1 MANELQIFNNP
12 TFGKLRTVEM
22 DGEPWLAGKD
32 VAEALGYKNSKDA
45 LAKHVD
51 EEDKRLILRSQ
62 IATLEN
68 YLPKNVFPA
77 DFVTAEIPNRGL
89 TFINESGVYALVF
102 GSKLPQAKEFK
113 RWVTSEVLPAIR
125 KHGGYLTP
133 EKVQEALMNPDV
145 LIQLATQLKAE
156 QERNKALQATAERLE
171 RDRDFLI
178 EKRNTTT
185 AAIMVKKRT
194 SRTHS
199 DFTIT
204 ELAEVWE
211 LSAKRLRDVLK
222 EEGWLMQI
230 DGKGFHYPTLKA
242 PQGALYIEQTS
253 YFSKLSQTVRIS
265 PYGVQCVKQ
274 LLKDRGLLGWYM

>member
-1 MANELQIFNNP
+1 MTKELQVFTNP
-12 TFGKLRTVEM
+12 AFGQVRVIER
-22 DGEPWLAGKD
+22 DGEPWFIAAD
-32 VAEALGYKNSKDA
+32 VCNALEVNNSRQA
-45 LAKHVD
+45 LSRLDDD
-51 EEDKRLILRSQ
+51 EKADVILNDGSQ
-62 IATLEN
+62 
-68 YLPKNVFPA
+68 
-77 DFVTAEIPNRGL
+77 NRRMNI
-89 TFINESGVYALVF
+89 INEPGLYSLVL
-102 GSKLPQAKEFK
+102 SSRKKEAKAFK
-113 RWVTSEVLPAIR
+113 RWITHEVVPAIR

-185 AAIMVKKRT
+185 AAVMVKKRT

-211 LSAKRLRDVLK
+211 LSPKRLRDVLK

>member
-1 MANELQIFNNP
+1 MTKELQVFTNP
-12 TFGKLRTVEM
+12 AFGQVRVIER
-22 DGEPWLAGKD
+22 DGEPWFVGKE
-32 VAEALGYKNSKDA
+32 VAAVLGYTDTA
-45 LAKHVD
+45 QAIRKHVRANHKGVVEMTTPGGKQPVTVID
-51 EEDKRLILRSQ
+51 EAGLYSLVLR
-62 IATLEN
+62 
-68 YLPKNVFPA
+68 
-77 DFVTAEIPNRGL
+77 
-89 TFINESGVYALVF
+89 
-102 GSKLPQAKEFK
+102 SKLPQAEEFQE
-113 RWVTSEVLPAIR
+113 WVTSEVLPAIR

-185 AAIMVKKRT
+185 AAVMVKKRT

>member
-1 MANELQIFNNP
+1 MTKELQVFTNP
-12 TFGKLRTVEM
+12 AFGQVRVIER
-22 DGEPWLAGKD
+22 DGEPWFVGKE
-32 VAEALGYKNSKDA
+32 VAAVLGYTDTA
-45 LAKHVD
+45 QAIRKHVRVNHKGVVEMTTPGGKQPLTVID
-51 EEDKRLILRSQ
+51 EAGLYSLVLR
-62 IATLEN
+62 
-68 YLPKNVFPA
+68 
-77 DFVTAEIPNRGL
+77 
-89 TFINESGVYALVF
+89 
-102 GSKLPQAKEFK
+102 SKLPQAEEFQE
-113 RWVTSEVLPAIR
+113 WVTSEVLPAIR

-211 LSAKRLRDVLK
+211 LSPKRLRDVLK

>member
-1 MANELQIFNNP
+1 MTKELQVFTNP
-12 TFGKLRTVEM
+12 AFGQVRVIER
-22 DGEPWLAGKD
+22 DGEPWFVGKE
-32 VAEALGYKNSKDA
+32 VAAVLGYTDTA
-45 LAKHVD
+45 QAIRKHVRANHKGVVEMTTPGGKQPLTIID
-51 EEDKRLILRSQ
+51 EAGLYSLVLR
-62 IATLEN
+62 
-68 YLPKNVFPA
+68 
-77 DFVTAEIPNRGL
+77 
-89 TFINESGVYALVF
+89 
-102 GSKLPQAKEFK
+102 SKLPQAEEFQE
-113 RWVTSEVLPAIR
+113 WVTSEVLPAIR

-145 LIQLATQLKAE
+145 LIQLATQLKQE

-185 AAIMVKKRT
+185 AASMVKKRT

-211 LSAKRLRDVLK
+211 LSPKRLRDVLK

>member
-1 MANELQIFNNP
+1 MTKELQVFTNP
-12 TFGKLRTVEM
+12 AFGQVRVIEK
-22 DGEPWLAGKD
+22 DGEPWFVGKE
-32 VAEALGYKNSKDA
+32 VAAVLGYKDAADA
-45 LAKHVD
+45 LKKHVD
-51 EEDKRLILRSQ
+51 NEDKIFLGVGEMP
-62 IATLEN
+62 TLKIN
-68 YLPKNVFPA
+68 
-77 DFVTAEIPNRGL
+77 NRGAY
-89 TFINESGVYALVF
+89 FINESGLYSLILK
-102 GSKLPQAKEFK
+102 SKLPQAKEFK

-185 AAIMVKKRT
+185 AAVMVKKRT

-211 LSAKRLRDVLK
+211 LSPKRLRDVLK

>member
-1 MANELQIFNNP
+1 MTKELQVFTNP
-12 TFGKLRTVEM
+12 AFGQVRGIEIEAKPWFVGSEIASILKYTNPQKAIRDHVREKHKLTERFFLSGQNRKVILIDE
-22 DGEPWLAGKD
+22 AGLYSL
-32 VAEALGYKNSKDA
+32 V
-45 LAKHVD
+45 
-51 EEDKRLILRSQ
+51 LR
-62 IATLEN
+62 
-68 YLPKNVFPA
+68 
-77 DFVTAEIPNRGL
+77 
-89 TFINESGVYALVF
+89 
-102 GSKLPQAKEFK
+102 SKLPQAEEFQE
-113 RWVTSEVLPAIR
+113 WVTSGVLPAIR

-185 AAIMVKKRT
+185 AATMVKKRT

>member
-1 MANELQIFNNP
+1 MTKELQVFTNP
-12 TFGKLRTVEM
+12 AFGQVRVIEK
-22 DGEPWLAGKD
+22 DGEPWFVGKE
-32 VAEALGYKNSKDA
+32 VAAVLGYTDTA
-45 LAKHVD
+45 QAIRKHVRANHKGVVEMTTPGGKQPVTIID
-51 EEDKRLILRSQ
+51 EAGLYSLVLR
-62 IATLEN
+62 
-68 YLPKNVFPA
+68 
-77 DFVTAEIPNRGL
+77 
-89 TFINESGVYALVF
+89 
-102 GSKLPQAKEFK
+102 SKLPQAEEFQE
-113 RWVTSEVLPAIR
+113 WVTSEVLPAIR

-145 LIQLATQLKAE
+145 LIQLATQLKQE

-185 AAIMVKKRT
+185 AAVMVKKRT
-194 SRTHS
+194 SRTHN

>member
-1 MANELQIFNNP
+1 MTKELQVFTNP
-12 TFGKLRTVEM
+12 AFGQVRVIER
-22 DGEPWLAGKD
+22 DGEPWFVGRE
-32 VAEALGYKNSKDA
+32 VAEILGYKNVNDA
-45 LAKHVD
+45 LSKHVD
-51 EEDKRLILRSQ
+51 SEDKGVAKCDTLGGSQ
-62 IATLEN
+62 NKTI
-68 YLPKNVFPA
+68 
-77 DFVTAEIPNRGL
+77 
-89 TFINESGVYALVF
+89 INESGLYSLILK
-102 GSKLPQAKEFK
+102 SKLPQAKEFK

-185 AAIMVKKRT
+185 AAVMVKKRT

>member
-1 MANELQIFNNP
+1 MTKELQVFTNP
-12 TFGKLRTVEM
+12 AFGQVRVIER
-22 DGEPWLAGKD
+22 DGEPWFVGKE
-32 VAEALGYKNSKDA
+32 VAAILGYKDVKHAVLD
-45 LAKHVD
+45 HVD
-51 EEDKRLILRSQ
+51 EEDRVNSKTQ
-62 IATLEN
+62 GHFDPE
-68 YLPKNVFPA
+68 FGQ
-77 DFVTAEIPNRGL
+77 RGTWL
-89 TFINESGVYALVF
+89 INESGVYALVF

-145 LIQLATQLKAE
+145 LIQLATQLKQE

-185 AAIMVKKRT
+185 AAVMVKKRT

>member
-1 MANELQIFNNP
+1 MTKELQVFTNP
-12 TFGKLRTVEM
+12 AFGQVRVIER
-22 DGEPWLAGKD
+22 DGEPWFVGKD
-32 VAEALGYKNSKDA
+32 VAAVLGYTDTA
-45 LAKHVD
+45 QAIRKHVRANHKGVGEMTTPGGKQPLTVID
-51 EEDKRLILRSQ
+51 EAGLYSLVLR
-62 IATLEN
+62 
-68 YLPKNVFPA
+68 
-77 DFVTAEIPNRGL
+77 
-89 TFINESGVYALVF
+89 
-102 GSKLPQAKEFK
+102 SKLPQAEEFQE
-113 RWVTSEVLPAIR
+113 WVTSEVLPAIR

-145 LIQLATQLKAE
+145 LIQLATQLKQE

>member
-1 MANELQIFNNP
+1 MTKELQVFTNP
-12 TFGKLRTVEM
+12 AFGQVRVIER
-22 DGEPWLAGKD
+22 DGEPWFVGKD
-32 VAEALGYKNSKDA
+32 VATILGYTNPQKA
-45 LAKHVD
+45 VRTHVRENHKRVNEMDTPGGKQPVTVID
-51 EEDKRLILRSQ
+51 EAGLYSLVLR
-62 IATLEN
+62 
-68 YLPKNVFPA
+68 
-77 DFVTAEIPNRGL
+77 
-89 TFINESGVYALVF
+89 
-102 GSKLPQAKEFK
+102 SKLPQAEEVQE
-113 RWVTSEVLPAIR
+113 WVTSEVLPTIR

-185 AAIMVKKRT
+185 AAVMVKKRT

>member
-1 MANELQIFNNP
+1 MTKELQVFTNP
-12 TFGKLRTVEM
+12 AFGQVRVIER
-22 DGEPWLAGKD
+22 DGEPWFIAAD
-32 VAEALGYKNSKDA
+32 VCNGLKVNNSRQALSRLDD
-45 LAKHVD
+45 D
-51 EEDKRLILRSQ
+51 EKADVILNDGSQ
-62 IATLEN
+62 
-68 YLPKNVFPA
+68 
-77 DFVTAEIPNRGL
+77 NRRMNI
-89 TFINESGVYALVF
+89 INEPGLYSLVL
-102 GSKLPQAKEFK
+102 SSRKKEAKAFK
-113 RWVTSEVLPAIR
+113 RWITHEVVPAIR

-145 LIQLATQLKAE
+145 LIDLATRLKAE

-171 RDRDFLI
+171 RDCDFLI

-185 AAIMVKKRT
+185 AAVMVKKRT

>member
-1 MANELQIFNNP
+1 MTKELQVFTNP
-12 TFGKLRTVEM
+12 AFGQVRVIER
-22 DGEPWLAGKD
+22 DGEPWFVGKE
-32 VAEALGYKNSKDA
+32 VAEILSYERTTKAVVD
-45 LAKHVD
+45 HVD
-51 EEDKRLILRSQ
+51 EYDRFYVDGKTQSHFGIKLGQ
-62 IATLEN
+62 
-68 YLPKNVFPA
+68 
-77 DFVTAEIPNRGL
+77 RGGWL
-89 TFINESGVYALVF
+89 INESGVYALVF

-156 QERNKALQATAERLE
+156 QERNKALQAIAERLE

-185 AAIMVKKRT
+185 AASMVKKRT

>member
-1 MANELQIFNNP
+1 MTKELQVFTNP
-12 TFGKLRTVEM
+12 AFGQVRVIER
-22 DGEPWLAGKD
+22 DGEPWFVGKD
-32 VAEALGYKNSKDA
+32 VATILGYTDTAQA
-45 LAKHVD
+45 LRKHVD
-51 EEDKRLILRSQ
+51 DEDKIQGCRFNNLKTS
-62 IATLEN
+62 N
-68 YLPKNVFPA
+68 FG
-77 DFVTAEIPNRGL
+77 VTI
-89 TFINESGVYALVF
+89 INESGLYSLVLR
-102 GSKLPQAKEFK
+102 SKLPEAKTFK

-156 QERNKALQATAERLE
+156 QERNKTLQATAERLE

-185 AAIMVKKRT
+185 AAVMVKKRT

-274 LLKDRGLLGWYM
+274 LLKDKGLLGWYM

>member
-1 MANELQIFNNP
+1 MTKELQVFTNP
-12 TFGKLRTVEM
+12 AFGQVRVIER
-22 DGEPWLAGKD
+22 DGEPWFVGKD
-32 VAEALGYKNSKDA
+32 VAAVLGYTDTA
-45 LAKHVD
+45 QAIRKHVRANHKGVVEMTTPGGKQPLTVID
-51 EEDKRLILRSQ
+51 EAGLYSLVLR
-62 IATLEN
+62 
-68 YLPKNVFPA
+68 
-77 DFVTAEIPNRGL
+77 
-89 TFINESGVYALVF
+89 
-102 GSKLPQAKEFK
+102 SKLPQAEEFQE
-113 RWVTSEVLPAIR
+113 WVTSEVLPAIR

-211 LSAKRLRDVLK
+211 LSPKRLRDVLK

>member
-1 MANELQIFNNP
+1 MTKELQVFTNP
-12 TFGKLRTVEM
+12 AFGQVRVIER
-22 DGEPWLAGKD
+22 DGEPWFVGKD
-32 VAEALGYKNSKDA
+32 VAAVLGYTDTA
-45 LAKHVD
+45 QAIRKHVRANHKGVVEMTTPGGKQPLTVID
-51 EEDKRLILRSQ
+51 EAGLYSLVLR
-62 IATLEN
+62 
-68 YLPKNVFPA
+68 
-77 DFVTAEIPNRGL
+77 
-89 TFINESGVYALVF
+89 
-102 GSKLPQAKEFK
+102 SKLPQAEEFQE
-113 RWVTSEVLPAIR
+113 WVTAEVLPAIR

-145 LIQLATQLKAE
+145 LIQLATQLKQE

-185 AAIMVKKRT
+185 AAVMVKKRT

-242 PQGALYIEQTS
+242 PQGALYIEQSS